1 MPDTQPWL
9 PESALC
15 GELAARDV
23 LSLIDGWS
31 TDWLARTML
40 IAPRNWRA
48 EEALPLDLA
57 GLTEHHASP
66 MFRLLLAPDAL
77 TRIASAVFDR
87 ELSQRDMRKPR
98 DRLVISQVAVTAI
111 DDLVGR
117 LEALFGKPGG
127 TSEAY
132 WAGRKFGLPLH
143 LGDLATQ
150 IVIEVPGHVLVG
162 LVRKAS
168 RHPRQ
173 QSVPLPGA
181 QAVEGLKVA
190 ISVCLGSNRL
200 ALGELAAIDVG
211 DVLRLETDAEAAL
224 DINVEGK
231 PCGRNAASVGMTEAG
246 FALQIERSANQW

>member
-1 MPDTQPWL
+1 MPEAEPWL

-23 LSLIDGWS
+23 LSLVDGWS

-40 IAPRNWRA
+40 IAPRNWQA
-48 EEALPLDLA
+48 EDALPLDLA

-77 TRIASAVFDR
+77 IRIASAVFDR

-117 LEALFGKPGG
+117 LKALLGKPAG
-127 TSEAY
+127 TEAAY
-132 WAGRKFGLPLH
+132 PAGRKFGLPLH

-150 IVIEVPGHVLVG
+150 IVIEVPSRVLVG
-162 LVRKAS
+162 LVHKAS
-168 RHPRQ
+168 CRPRQ
-173 QSVPLPGA
+173 QSAPSLAV
-181 QAVEGLKVA
+181 QAVEGLEVA
-190 ISVCLGSNRL
+190 VSVSLGSSRL

-231 PCGRNAASVGMTEAG
+231 PCGPNAASVGMTETG
-246 FALQIERSANQW
+246 FALQIERSASQW